1 MKEEKISCRAHAF
14 SVCRSPSRHV
24 CAIRGEGE
32 DARGRQS
39 TKKNSGV
46 SGAGRRERE
55 KQSEKNHAG
64 VERGLYGCLTRC
76 FEPCYTLAYRDFR
89 MYVANYAH
97 FDKLITKELL
107 ETFFLLPF
115 LFQPKSCFG
124 TGLYFEVSL

>member
-1 MKEEKISCRAHAF
+1 MKEEKISCRAHAL
-14 SVCRSPSRHV
+14 SVRRSPSRHV

-76 FEPCYTLAYRDFR
+76 FEPCYTLAYRDLR
-89 MYVANYAH
+89 MYVANYAR
-97 FDKLITKELL
+97 FDKLITNSGKFLSPPLSLL
-107 ETFFLLPF
+107 
-115 LFQPKSCFG
+115 PKSCFG
-124 TGLYFEVSL
+124 TSLCFEVSL